1 MNRFEILKYLEFD
14 VWHSEW
20 PLELIKGAI
29 TKDNATGDLLLQLK
43 LCNISDKEI
52 KSAYFKIECF
62 NDTGDLIDG
71 NLKHVYQ
78 DINIKPHECLGDD
91 IAIRINDNKTRTI
104 NVVLE
109 KVVFLNN
116 EVHKYEREEDLI
128 IPELDKIGLLK
139 IELLGELKK
148 DYEEYDFEYEIKY
161 MPNIIEKKAWNCCC
175 GKINKIEKDRCD
187 NCKRS
192 KTLQIKKIN
201 KNYLESL
208 HTKSLKKKK
217 EIEIKLEKDNKCKK
231 HKLKNINKN
240 NKKKSM
246 LLISILLIFI
256 IFIGKDIINKHVFFN
271 EIKYKNEY
279 NKKISAEKNNV
290 YMLKH
295 NGKVTHRKVNGES
308 SSISGWEDII
318 SIASYEDSI
327 IGLKKDGTVVSKG
340 LEDSDSD
347 NISKWIDIL
356 DIECD
361 SGTFVGLKKDGTV
374 VATGNNE
381 YGQCDVKNWSD
392 IVSIEITKSTI
403 EYMKNTTV
411 IGIKEDGKVLLTG
424 YDSSTHRKETDKW
437 KGISKIKC
445 GSYSI
450 FGIKND
456 GTVVVSGGPYDIKS
470 WKDIK
475 DIHIG
480 LCGIVGIKED
490 GTIIS
495 TDEEF
500 NEIIKD
506 WKDIISAEIIDNHE
520 GISII
525 GINSNGD
532 ILTSSRGQNLD
543 NIKNL
548 KDVEYINFDDPI
560 DNFLVGIRKD
570 NVIFIRGINN
580 TIDEE
585 YNEEI

>member
-1 MNRFEILKYLEFD
+1 M
-14 VWHSEW
+14 
-20 PLELIKGAI
+20 
-29 TKDNATGDLLLQLK
+29 
-43 LCNISDKEI
+43 CNISDKEI

-62 NDTGDLIDG
+62 NDAGDLIDG

-104 NVVLE
+104 NVILE
-109 KVVFLNN
+109 QVVFSNN
-116 EVHKYEREEDLI
+116 EVYKYEREEGLV

-139 IELLGELKK
+139 TELLEELKK

-175 GKINKIEKDRCD
+175 GKINKLEKDRCN

-208 HTKSLKKKK
+208 HKKSLKNKK

-231 HKLKNINKN
+231 HKLKNINNN

-256 IFIGKDIINKHVFFN
+256 IFIGKNIINKHVFLD

-279 NKKISAEKNNV
+279 NKKISVEKDNV
-290 YMLKH
+290 YMLKD

-318 SIASYEDSI
+318 SIVSYEDSI
-327 IGLKKDGTVVSKG
+327 IGLKKDGTVASKG

-347 NISKWIDIL
+347 NISKWIDII

-374 VATGNNE
+374 VATGNNN
-381 YGQCDVKNWSD
+381 YGQCNVKNWSD
-392 IVSIEITKSTI
+392 IVSVEITKSTI

-411 IGIKEDGKVLLTG
+411 IGIKKDGTVLLTG

-456 GTVVVSGGPYDIKS
+456 GTVVVSGGAYDIKS

-495 TDEEF
+495 TDEKF

-506 WKDIISAEIIDNHE
+506 WKNIISAEIIDNHE
-520 GISII
+520 GVSII

-543 NIKNL
+543 NIKRL
-548 KDVEYINFDDPI
+548 EDVEYINFDDPI

-570 NVIFIRGINN
+570 NAIFIRGINN
-580 TIDEE
+580 TIAEE

>member
-1 MNRFEILKYLEFD
+1 MDRFEILKYLEFD
-14 VWHSEW
+14 IWHSEW
-20 PLELIKGAI
+20 PLELLKGAI
-29 TKDNATGDLLLQLK
+29 TKDNATNNLLLQLK

-62 NDTGDLIDG
+62 NDAGDLIDG

-104 NVVLE
+104 NVILE
-109 KVVFLNN
+109 QVVFSNN
-116 EVHKYEREEDLI
+116 EVYKYEREEGLV

-139 IELLGELKK
+139 TELLEELKK

-175 GKINKIEKDRCD
+175 GKINKLEKDRCN

-208 HTKSLKKKK
+208 HKKSLKNKK

-256 IFIGKDIINKHVFFN
+256 IFIGKNIINKHVFLD

-279 NKKISAEKNNV
+279 NKKISVEKDNV
-290 YMLKH
+290 YMLKD

-318 SIASYEDSI
+318 SIVSYEDSI

-347 NISKWIDIL
+347 NISKWIDII

-374 VATGNNE
+374 VATGNND
-381 YGQCDVKNWSD
+381 YGQCNVKNWSD

-411 IGIKEDGKVLLTG
+411 IGIKKDGTVLLTG

-456 GTVVVSGGPYDIKS
+456 GTVVVSGGAYDIKS

-495 TDEEF
+495 TDEKF

-506 WKDIISAEIIDNHE
+506 WKNIISAEIIDNHE
-520 GISII
+520 GVSII

-543 NIKNL
+543 NIKRL
-548 KDVEYINFDDPI
+548 EDVEYINFDDPI

-580 TIDEE
+580 TIAEE

>member
-1 MNRFEILKYLEFD
+1 M
-14 VWHSEW
+14 
-20 PLELIKGAI
+20 
-29 TKDNATGDLLLQLK
+29 
-43 LCNISDKEI
+43 
-52 KSAYFKIECF
+52 
-62 NDTGDLIDG
+62 IDG

-104 NVVLE
+104 NVILE
-109 KVVFLNN
+109 QVVFSNN
-116 EVHKYEREEDLI
+116 EVYKYEREEGLV

-139 IELLGELKK
+139 TELLEELKK

-175 GKINKIEKDRCD
+175 GKINKLEKDRCN

-208 HTKSLKKKK
+208 HKKSLKNKK

-231 HKLKNINKN
+231 HKLKNINNN

-256 IFIGKDIINKHVFFN
+256 IFIGKNIINKHVFLD

-279 NKKISAEKNNV
+279 NKKISVEKDNV
-290 YMLKH
+290 YMLKD

-318 SIASYEDSI
+318 SIVSYEDSI
-327 IGLKKDGTVVSKG
+327 IGLKKDGTVASKG

-347 NISKWIDIL
+347 NISKWIDII

-374 VATGNNE
+374 VATGNNN
-381 YGQCDVKNWSD
+381 YGQCNVKNWSD
-392 IVSIEITKSTI
+392 IVSVEITKSTI

-411 IGIKEDGKVLLTG
+411 IGIKKDGTVLLTG

-456 GTVVVSGGPYDIKS
+456 GTVVVSGGAYDIKS

-495 TDEEF
+495 TDEKF

-506 WKDIISAEIIDNHE
+506 WKNIISAEIIDNHE
-520 GISII
+520 GVSII

-543 NIKNL
+543 NIKRL
-548 KDVEYINFDDPI
+548 EDVEYINFDDPI

-570 NVIFIRGINN
+570 NAIFIRGINN
-580 TIDEE
+580 TIAEE